1 MTRSFL
7 VYGYLFHLRVPL
19 LLLMETSFVVGIN
32 EIGMES
38 LKPVSEA
45 VVIVTKEFKSLA
57 YAYTTRV
64 SISQGFFL
72 L

>member
-1 MTRSFL
+1 
-7 VYGYLFHLRVPL
+7 
-19 LLLMETSFVVGIN
+19 METSFIVGIN

-57 YAYTTRV
+57 YAYRTRV